1 MKTRRIKVI
10 TLRGTNFELMTNAR
24 TLGDI
29 YPELSN
35 RGINIEQSFF
45 SLDGDSVLTSGQA
58 SLPNGDIKI
67 YVSPK
72 RTKSGY
78 YENDELDYEDFQV
91 NIYEELASLKERVY
105 LLEKRLSE
113 RREEIHNN
121 ENLTSEDKRVFEK
134 LSKTESW

>member
-1 MKTRRIKVI
+1 METRRIKVI
-10 TLRGTNFELMTNAR
+10 TLRGTNFELITNAQ

-29 YPELSN
+29 YPELSD

-78 YENDELDYEDFQV
+78 YESSSLDYEDFQV
-91 NIYEELASLKERVY
+91 NIYEELAILKDRVISLERR
-105 LLEKRLSE
+105 LLE
-113 RREEIHNN
+113 RREEIQNN
-121 ENLTSEDKRVFEK
+121 DNLTSGDKIVLEK
-134 LSKTESW
+134 LSRVESW

>member
-1 MKTRRIKVI
+1 METRRIKVI
-10 TLRGTNFELMTNAR
+10 TLRGTNFELMTNAQ

-29 YPELSN
+29 YPELSD
-35 RGINIEQSFF
+35 RGINVEQSLF

-78 YENDELDYEDFQV
+78 YENGDLDYEDFQV
-91 NIYEELASLKERVY
+91 NIYEELAILRDRVISLERR
-105 LLEKRLSE
+105 LLERK
-113 RREEIHNN
+113 EEIQNN
-121 ENLTSEDKRVFEK
+121 NNLTSEDKKVFEK
-134 LSKTESW
+134 LSRAESW

>member
-1 MKTRRIKVI
+1 METRRIKVI
-10 TLRGTNFELMTNAR
+10 TLRGTNFELMTNAQ

-29 YPELSN
+29 YPELSD
-35 RGINIEQSFF
+35 RGINVEQSLF

-78 YENDELDYEDFQV
+78 YENGDLDYEDFQV
-91 NIYEELASLKERVY
+91 NIYEELAILRDRVISLERR
-105 LLEKRLSE
+105 LLERK
-113 RREEIHNN
+113 EEIQNN
-121 ENLTSEDKRVFEK
+121 DNLTSEDKKVFEK
-134 LSKTESW
+134 LSRAENW

>member
-1 MKTRRIKVI
+1 METRRIKVI
-10 TLRGTNFELMTNAR
+10 TLRGTNFELMTNAQ

-78 YENDELDYEDFQV
+78 YEN
-91 NIYEELASLKERVY
+91 YEELVNLKERVY

>member
-1 MKTRRIKVI
+1 METRRIKVI
-10 TLRGTNFELMTNAR
+10 TLRGTNFELMTNAQ

-29 YPELSN
+29 YPELSD
-35 RGINIEQSFF
+35 RGINVEQSLF

-78 YENDELDYEDFQV
+78 YENGDLDYEDFQV
-91 NIYEELASLKERVY
+91 NIYEELAILRDRVISLERR
-105 LLEKRLSE
+105 LLERK
-113 RREEIHNN
+113 EEIQNN
-121 ENLTSEDKRVFEK
+121 DNLTSEDKKVFEK
-134 LSKTESW
+134 LSRAESW

>member
-1 MKTRRIKVI
+1 METRRIKVI
-10 TLRGTNFELMTNAR
+10 TLRGTNFELMTNAQ

-29 YPELSN
+29 YPKLSD

-58 SLPNGDIKI
+58 SLPAGDIKI

-78 YENDELDYEDFQV
+78 YESSSLDYEDFQV
-91 NIYEELASLKERVY
+91 NIYEELAILKDRVISLERR
-105 LLEKRLSE
+105 LLE
-113 RREEIHNN
+113 RREEIQNN
-121 ENLTSEDKRVFEK
+121 DNLTSEDKKVFEK
-134 LSKTESW
+134 LSKAESW

>member
-1 MKTRRIKVI
+1 METRRIKVI
-10 TLRGTNFELMTNAR
+10 TLRGTNFELMTNAQ

-78 YENDELDYEDFQV
+78 YENDDFQV

-105 LLEKRLSE
+105 LLERRLSE

-134 LSKTESW
+134 LSKAESW

>member
-1 MKTRRIKVI
+1 METRRIKVI
-10 TLRGTNFELMTNAR
+10 TLRGTNFELMTNAQ

-78 YENDELDYEDFQV
+78 YESSDLYDEDFQV

-134 LSKTESW
+134 LSKAESW

>member
-1 MKTRRIKVI
+1 METRRIKVI
-10 TLRGTNFELMTNAR
+10 TLRGTNFELITNAQ

-29 YPELSN
+29 YPELSD

-78 YENDELDYEDFQV
+78 YESSSLDYEDFQV
-91 NIYEELASLKERVY
+91 NIYEELAILKDRVISLERR
-105 LLEKRLSE
+105 LLE
-113 RREEIHNN
+113 RREEIQNN
-121 ENLTSEDKRVFEK
+121 DNLTSEDKIVLEK
-134 LSKTESW
+134 LSRVESW

>member
-1 MKTRRIKVI
+1 METRRIKVI
-10 TLRGTNFELMTNAR
+10 TLRGTNFELMTNAQ

-72 RTKSGY
+72 KTKSGY
-78 YENDELDYEDFQV
+78 YENDDFQV

-105 LLEKRLSE
+105 LLERRLSE

-134 LSKTESW
+134 LSKAESW